1 MLVKYACV
9 LECQTLT
16 TSIPSFPSTL
26 QWQSLSSSSRRGQY
40 ERGGQADDNDQG
52 EEEDLEVLLTPEMQ
66 GALRESKWLQ
76 GALGDS
82 TLRRLLADID
92 GGSGG
97 AGGSLTGRGKAA
109 RLKEA
114 LEKHPDLQAFV
125 DRMLM
130 EVGALKYEDGRLV
143 LA

>member
-1 MLVKYACV
+1 MEA
-9 LECQTLT
+9 
-16 TSIPSFPSTL
+16 
-26 QWQSLSSSSRRGQY
+26 
-40 ERGGQADDNDQG
+40 
-52 EEEDLEVLLTPEMQ
+52 LLTPEMQ

-97 AGGSLTGRGKAA
+97 GAGGSVAGRGKAA

-114 LEKHPDLQAFV
+114 LEKYPDLQAFV

>member
-1 MLVKYACV
+1 MEA
-9 LECQTLT
+9 
-16 TSIPSFPSTL
+16 
-26 QWQSLSSSSRRGQY
+26 
-40 ERGGQADDNDQG
+40 
-52 EEEDLEVLLTPEMQ
+52 LLTPEMQ

-97 AGGSLTGRGKAA
+97 GGGGGSVAGRDKAA

-114 LEKHPDLQAFV
+114 LEKYPDLQAFV